1 MSAKAA
7 GDLALPGVLVSG
19 FEGPYGICEDHLG
32 DLQKHFSLI
41 TMKEFLK
48 NKTEFSQ
55 KIQAIYIWGGRPVI
69 SRELLLSLPSL
80 KLIASAGIGL
90 DHLDL
95 PLIASCGVKVANT
108 PSAVSSPTADLG
120 MALLLASARRV
131 VEGHQLAVSPCTED
145 FPTNWMG
152 QEVSGATL
160 GIVGMGTIG
169 YKIAQRAKAFEMKI
183 LYHNR
188 NRRKMEEEEAVGAT
202 YCERLDDLLQ
212 QSDFVIL
219 VLSLTPQTQGLIGRR
234 ELRLMKPSAVLI
246 NIGRGLVVDQD
257 ALAEA
262 LKNEVIKAAA
272 LDVTYPEPLPREHPL
287 LKLKNIILTPHIGS
301 ATHQARRQ
309 MMENLVGSILA
320 SLSDLPIPNEVVLK

>member
-1 MSAKAA
+1 MSEKAA
-7 GDLALPGVLVSG
+7 GEPALPGVLVSG
-19 FEGPYGICEDHLG
+19 LAGPRGICEDHLG
-32 DLQKHFSLI
+32 DLQKHFTLI

-48 NKTEFSQ
+48 NKNKFRE
-55 KIQAIYIWGGRPVI
+55 KIQAIYIWGGSPVI

-80 KLIASAGIGL
+80 KLIASAGVGL

-95 PLIASCGVKVANT
+95 PLIAGCGVKVANT
-108 PSAVSSPTADLG
+108 PRAVSNPTADLG

-131 VEGHQLAVSPCTED
+131 VEGHQLAVSPCTEE
-145 FPTNWMG
+145 FYVNWMG

-169 YKIAQRAKAFEMKI
+169 YKIAQRARAFEMKI

-188 NRRKMEEEEAVGAT
+188 NRRKVEEEEAVGAT
-202 YCERLDDLLQ
+202 YCERLDDLLR
-212 QSDFVIL
+212 QSDFVML

-234 ELRLMKPSAVLI
+234 ELLLMKPSAVLI
-246 NIGRGLVVDQD
+246 NIGRGLVVDHD
-257 ALAEA
+257 DLVEA
-262 LKNEVIKAAA
+262 LKNEVIKSAA

-287 LKLKNIILTPHIGS
+287 LKLKNVILTPHIGS

-309 MMENLVGSILA
+309 MMENMVASILA
-320 SLSDLPIPNEVVLK
+320 ALSDLPIPNEVVLK

>member
-131 VEGHQLAVSPCTED
+131 VEGKNPCCGFFNSSDGHQLAVSPCTED

-246 NIGRGLVVDQD
+246 NIGRG
-257 ALAEA
+257 
-262 LKNEVIKAAA
+262 
-272 LDVTYPEPLPREHPL
+272 
-287 LKLKNIILTPHIGS
+287 
-301 ATHQARRQ
+301 
-309 MMENLVGSILA
+309 SILC
-320 SLSDLPIPNEVVLK
+320 